1 MFTLSIAVYSA
12 LLFASAVIR
21 GSSIDASLDC
31 SVLQTLNFRQH
42 EAPEDISSVVS
53 RITASANKELEGVE
67 YIMMTWE
74 GDFVHHAIG
83 SYNIRT
89 NVKIVGENGHRCYIT
104 LIRVEDTNECDE
116 RVPNEWQ
123 QRATMRPPAIG
134 RANAATGFDLPTLT
148 RPAACGAKALRRLP
162 PIRSRDCVV
171 ELKLPT
177 PAARGEDSNSR
188 IALPNHSLSGVGHT
202 LRITYIYL
210 PLQITYIYVPF
221 SGPRVV
227 CWHPRCTSTAKGGR
241 RKMNHHFRGPCRPIR
256 WINLCMIRD
265 IS

>member
-1 MFTLSIAVYSA
+1 MSFSTQFAQAPGRLVVRSDLRRTVMFTLSIAVYSA

-74 GDFVHHAIG
+74 GDFVHHAVG

-123 QRATMRPPAIG
+123 H
-134 RANAATGFDLPTLT
+134 
-148 RPAACGAKALRRLP
+148 ACHE
-162 PIRSRDCVV
+162 SSVCVNTNGDYMCV
-171 ELKLPT
+171 C
-177 PAARGEDSNSR
+177 GDSSFV
-188 IALPNHSLSGVGHT
+188 LFCVLECCPKNH
-202 LRITYIYL
+202 
-210 PLQITYIYVPF
+210 
-221 SGPRVV
+221 
-227 CWHPRCTSTAKGGR
+227 
-241 RKMNHHFRGPCRPIR
+241 
-256 WINLCMIRD
+256 
-265 IS
+265 